1 LPAAATDFGRRPGLH
16 VLGFASWSRER
27 KEVKIVINTTRF
39 NDPSASLAEP
49 PRRNDFAQMVEPF
62 RAELF
67 AHCRRILG
75 SREDAEDQ
83 VQETFLRAWRSIDDF
98 EGRSSLRT
106 WLYRI
111 ATNVSLTAL
120 DRRHRR
126 PLPSGMPGTVSD
138 RDSDIAG
145 WPTDDTLWWT
155 ETATSLEPAD
165 PAAVVISCDVRRRA
179 LLVAWR
185 HLTPRQRT
193 ALMLHDV
200 LSWSA
205 NEIAELLGT
214 SDTAVHSVLARART
228 QLANVSPATDDTA
241 DPIGP
246 SQQALLDTFARA
258 FENGDVAALV
268 QVMADD
274 AMAEAESSSTAV
286 VGRDLVA
293 RFLAECPGLGN
304 SRMVPVTVNSK
315 PGFAVYQPDADGTHR
330 AYAIDVLHVTDSG
343 IERIVVLEDIR
354 LFAVLGLPETHE
366 DGNATSG
373 ATD

>member
-1 LPAAATDFGRRPGLH
+1 MMEST
-16 VLGFASWSRER
+16 SEREA
-27 KEVKIVINTTRF
+27 KIVIEPTRL
-39 NDPSASLAEP
+39 NHPTASLAER
-49 PRRNDFAQMVEPF
+49 PRRNDFARMVEPF
-62 RAELF
+62 RAELL

-120 DRRHRR
+120 DRRRR
-126 PLPSGMPGTVSD
+126 HPLPFGVPGTVTD
-138 RDSDIAG
+138 RDSVMADSPAEDP
-145 WPTDDTLWWT
+145 WWWT
-155 ETATSLEPAD
+155 ETASSSEPAD
-165 PAAVVISCDVRRRA
+165 PAAVVVSRDIRRRA
-179 LLVAWR
+179 LLVAWQ

-193 ALMLHDV
+193 ALMLHEV

-228 QLANVSPATDDTA
+228 QLAKVSPAMDDTA
-241 DPIGP
+241 IPLSA
-246 SQQALLDTFARA
+246 SQQVLLDDFARA

-268 QVMADD
+268 QLMAED
-274 AMAEAESSSTAV
+274 AIAEAESSSTAV
-286 VGRDLVA
+286 VGGDLVA
-293 RFLAECPGLGN
+293 RFLAECPGLGD
-304 SRMVPVTVNSK
+304 SRMVPITVNSS
-315 PGFAVYQPDADGTHR
+315 PGFAVYRPDADGTHR

-343 IERIVVLEDIR
+343 IERIVVLEDIS
-354 LFAVLGLPETHE
+354 LFAVLGLPDTHE
-366 DGNATSG
+366 SHDATG
-373 ATD
+373 GTTEQ

>member
-1 LPAAATDFGRRPGLH
+1 VT
-16 VLGFASWSRER
+16 
-27 KEVKIVINTTRF
+27 NTTRF
-39 NDPSASLAEP
+39 NDRTTSLAEP
-49 PRRNDFAQMVEPF
+49 PRRNDFARMVEPF

-120 DRRHRR
+120 DRRHRH
-126 PLPSGMPGTVSD
+126 PVPSGVPGTVSD
-138 RDSDIAG
+138 RDSEMAG
-145 WPTDDTLWWT
+145 WLTDDTLWWT

-165 PAAVVISCDVRRRA
+165 PAAVVISRDIRRRA

-228 QLANVSPATDDTA
+228 QLANLSPATDNTA
-241 DPIGP
+241 NPIGP
-246 SQQALLDTFARA
+246 SQQALLDNFARA
-258 FENGDVAALV
+258 FENGDVAVLV

-274 AMAEAESSSTAV
+274 AMAEAESSSTPV

-315 PGFAVYQPDADGTHR
+315 PGFAVYRPDADGTHR

-354 LFAVLGLPETHE
+354 LFAVLGLPETHG
-366 DGNATSG
+366 DGNATG
-373 ATD
+373 AAAE